1 MFGVAGVG
9 ACLLQVIHADKCV
22 LPGNSHQENQEWPA
36 KVLGLE
42 SYGQDKFV
50 ESAQTTVVCK
60 CGKYINRMQCSG
72 ARNSTGNQGLWAP
85 KG

>member
-1 MFGVAGVG
+1 MFGVADVG

-50 ESAQTTVVCK
+50 ESPHRVASSVVHV
-60 CGKYINRMQCSG
+60 I
-72 ARNSTGNQGLWAP
+72 L
-85 KG
+85 